1 MTRWWLR
8 TEKRFLLSTLSTHP
22 NANLQNLRHDE
33 MNLDG
38 YNWTMDRRVYLKS
51 VSDLKDVVGLIA
63 QSYKN
68 VI

>member
-1 MTRWWLR
+1 MLVP
-8 TEKRFLLSTLSTHP
+8 LSTHP
-22 NANLQNLRHDE
+22 NANLQNLRHDK

-51 VSDLKDVVGLIA
+51 VSDLEYVVGLIA

>member
-1 MTRWWLR
+1 MLVP
-8 TEKRFLLSTLSTHP
+8 LSTHP

-51 VSDLKDVVGLIA
+51 VSDLEYVVGLIA

>member
-1 MTRWWLR
+1 MLVP
-8 TEKRFLLSTLSTHP
+8 LSTHP

-33 MNLDG
+33 MNLVG
-38 YNWTMDRRVYLKS
+38 YNWTMDRRVYRKS
-51 VSDLKDVVGLIA
+51 VSDLEYVARLIG

>member
-1 MTRWWLR
+1 M
-8 TEKRFLLSTLSTHP
+8 LLVPLSTHP

-33 MNLDG
+33 MNLVG
-38 YNWTMDRRVYLKS
+38 YNWTMDRRVYRKS
-51 VSDLKDVVGLIA
+51 VSDLEYVARLIG

>member
-1 MTRWWLR
+1 MLVP
-8 TEKRFLLSTLSTHP
+8 LSTHP
-22 NANLQNLRHDE
+22 NAYLQNLRHDE

-51 VSDLKDVVGLIA
+51 VSDLEDVVGLIA